1 MTGNYLLLTVPI
13 IFLVLLVHLLLLL
26 LVYVGF
32 SVLIVLLEDKTRVR
46 HPRATGARGCD
57 RKWRARYLP
66 IGGAVLAVLL
76 LLQELLLLQVLQKIN
91 T

>member
-1 MTGNYLLLTVPI
+1 MTGNYLLPTISV

-46 HPRATGARGCD
+46 HPKSRR
-57 RKWRARYLP
+57 
-66 IGGAVLAVLL
+66 
-76 LLQELLLLQVLQKIN
+76 LQ
-91 T
+91 